1 MSDIELSAVQGQS
14 PQALRADENEGLLSA
29 IVNQSSVGVA
39 VVDLESRFKFMNECF
54 SRLVGRSR
62 EELLRLSFADITH
75 ADDLPVNLEMFERAR
90 NGHGNFEIE
99 KRYVRPDGA
108 QVWVHNNVTF
118 LRDGAGVPNA
128 VMAVTLDISDRKRA
142 EARQARV
149 ARHAALRAEV
159 SAAFNEGGSLR
170 AILHSCAGSMVRH
183 LDAALARIW
192 TLDDGGAVL
201 ELQASSG
208 LYTHLDGKHAR
219 VPVGRYKI
227 GLIALEREPHLT
239 NNVQEDE
246 RVEDKEW
253 ARREGLVSFAGYPL
267 VAEGRLVGV
276 VAMFSREALG
286 QDTIEALESVAPTVT
301 QGVERKQAEEKLR
314 ESEERFRTVAES
326 ASDAIITIDEESR
339 ILFVNR
345 ATEKIFG
352 HAAPSLVGQSL
363 TMLMPDYLRHVHS
376 AGIKRYVETGRRHIS
391 WESVEL
397 PGLHKE
403 GHEIPLELSFGEFI
417 REGKRYFTG
426 VVRDITKRKRAEEQ
440 LALLQTIT
448 MEVAAATDLSSA
460 LEVVLRRVCEE
471 TGWAFGQ
478 AWLPRQDGTALDSG
492 PAWACERGEME
503 EFVAASKRLSLAP
516 GAGLPGRVWSSRRP
530 AWIQD
535 VTRDSNFPRSKVAG
549 ESGLKAALGIP
560 IVSGS
565 EVTAVIEFFLRE
577 PRREDEQL
585 VKLITTV
592 AAQLDLVIERK
603 RAEEALRQTQAE
615 LTRMS
620 RVMTVGE
627 LTSSI
632 AHEINQPLAAIVM
645 NGNACLRWLALDPP
659 DVARAR
665 SSAELIIRD
674 GDRASQVISRIRAL
688 LKKTPSAKSTLDVGE
703 LVREVIALTRHEVT
717 RNKVIL
723 RTDLEPDLPHV
734 SGDRI
739 QLQQVMINLTVNA
752 VDAMRGVKGGR
763 RELLIAAVKQS
774 GGVRVTV
781 SDTGG
786 GFDPEDAER
795 LFDAFYT
802 TKSEGMGMGLAIS
815 RSIVEAHGGRL
826 WAEPNERGGATFHFT
841 LPGGEGVSP

>member
-1 MSDIELSAVQGQS
+1 MSDTEDSVVQGQS
-14 PQALRADENEGLLSA
+14 PQALHAGENEGLLSA
-29 IVNQSSVGVA
+29 IVNQSNVGVS
-39 VVDLESRFKFMNECF
+39 VVDLEGRFKFVNECF
-54 SRLVGRSR
+54 SRLVGRPR

-75 ADDLPVNLEMFERAR
+75 ADDLPRNTEMFERAR
-90 NGHGNFEIE
+90 NGRGNFEIE
-99 KRYVRPDGA
+99 KRYVRPDGT

-142 EARQARV
+142 EARQARID
-149 ARHAALRAEV
+149 RHAALRADV

-170 AILHSCAGSMVRH
+170 AILQSCAGSMVRH

-192 TLDDGGAVL
+192 TLDAGGAVL

-208 LYTHLDGKHAR
+208 LYTHLDGRHAR

-227 GLIALEREPHLT
+227 GLIAAEREPHLT

-246 RVEDKEW
+246 RVGDKEW

-267 VAEGRLVGV
+267 VVEGRLVGV
-276 VAMFSREALG
+276 VAMFARGALE
-286 QDTIEALESVAPTVT
+286 QDTIEALESIAPAVA

-352 HAAPSLVGQSL
+352 HAGPSLVGQSL
-363 TMLMPDYLRHVHS
+363 TMLMPDYLRRVHS
-376 AGIKRYVETGRRHIS
+376 AGVKRYVETGRRHIS

-403 GHEIPLELSFGEFI
+403 GHEILLELSFGEFV

-426 VVRDITKRKRAEEQ
+426 VVRDITKRKQAEERLRESERSLRLLTEAIPQ
-440 LALLQTIT
+440 LIWSATPNGAMDYCNRQLLEYTGKTLDEMHGDGWVNFLHPEDAGHIT
-448 MEVAAATDLSSA
+448 ESWRTTVKTGKPFEV
-460 LEVVLRRVCEE
+460 ECRLRR
-471 TGWAFGQ
+471 A
-478 AWLPRQDGTALDSG
+478 DGLFRWTVS
-492 PAWACERGEME
+492 RGMPL
-503 EFVAASKRLSLAP
+503 RDGD
-516 GAGLPGRVWSSRRP
+516 GAIIRWYGTCTDMDDW
-530 AWIQD
+530 
-535 VTRDSNFPRSKVAG
+535 
-549 ESGLKAALGIP
+549 
-560 IVSGS
+560 
-565 EVTAVIEFFLRE
+565 
-577 PRREDEQL
+577 
-585 VKLITTV
+585 
-592 AAQLDLVIERK
+592 K
-603 RAEEALRQTQAE
+603 RAEGALRETQGE
-615 LTRMS
+615 LAHLN

-632 AHEINQPLAAIVM
+632 AHEINQPLAAIIM
-645 NGNACLRWLALDPP
+645 NGNAALRWLALDPP
-659 DVARAR
+659 DVARAHA
-665 SSAELIIRD
+665 SAEAIIRD
-674 GDRASQVISRIRAL
+674 GDRASQVISRIRAM
-688 LKKTPSAKSTLDVGE
+688 LKKAPSAKSTLDVGE
-703 LVREVIALTRHEVT
+703 LIREVIALMRHEVT

-752 VDAMRGVKGGR
+752 VDAMRVVKGGR
-763 RELLIAAVKQS
+763 RELLIAAVKES

-786 GFDPEDAER
+786 GFDPEYAER

-826 WAEPNERGGATFHFT
+826 WAEPSARGGATFHFT
-841 LPGGEGVSP
+841 LSGGEGVSP

>member
-1 MSDIELSAVQGQS
+1 MSESKS
-14 PQALRADENEGLLSA
+14 PAKSPKALRAGENEGLLSA
-29 IVNQSSVGVA
+29 IVNQTTVGVA
-39 VVDLESRFKFMNECF
+39 VIDLEGRFKFANECYC
-54 SRLVGRSR
+54 RIVDRPR
-62 EELLRLSFADITH
+62 EELLRLGLADITH
-75 ADDLPVNLEMFERAR
+75 ADDLPQNLEQIKRAR
-90 NGHGNFEIE
+90 SGEGNFEVE
-99 KRYVRPDGA
+99 KRYVRPDGTH
-108 QVWVHNNVTF
+108 VWVHNSVTF
-118 LRDGAGVPNA
+118 LRDAAGVPNA

-142 EARQARV
+142 EARQASV
-149 ARHAALRAEV
+149 ARHAAMRAEV
-159 SAAFNEGGSLR
+159 GAAFNKGGSLR
-170 AILHSCAGSMVRH
+170 AVLQSCAESVVRH

-192 TLDDGGAVL
+192 TLEDGGAVL

-208 LYTHLDGKHAR
+208 LYTHTDGGHAR

-227 GLIALEREPHLT
+227 GLIAAERAPHLT
-239 NNVQEDE
+239 NSVQEDE
-246 RVEDKEW
+246 RVDDKEW

-276 VAMFSREALG
+276 VAMFARVALG
-286 QDTIEALESVAPTVT
+286 QDTIEALESIAPILA
-301 QGVERKQAEEKLR
+301 QGVERKQAEGALR

-352 HAAPSLVGQSL
+352 HAGPSLVGQSL
-363 TMLMPDYLRHVHS
+363 TMLMPDYLRHVHR
-376 AGIKRYVETGRRHIS
+376 AGIKRYIETGRRHTS

-397 PGLHKE
+397 PGLHRE
-403 GHEIPLELSFGEFI
+403 GHEISLELSFGEFI

-448 MEVAAATDLSSA
+448 MEVASATDLSSA

-478 AWLPRQDGTALDSG
+478 AWLPRQDGTALDRG

-503 EFVAASKRLSLAP
+503 EFAAYSERLSFAP
-516 GAGLPGRVWSSRRP
+516 GSGLPGRVWSSRRP

-535 VTRDSNFPRSKVAG
+535 VTRDANFPRSKVAG
-549 ESGLKAALGIP
+549 EIGLKAALGIP

-585 VKLITTV
+585 VKSITTV

-665 SSAELIIRD
+665 ASAESIIRD
-674 GDRASQVISRIRAL
+674 GDRASQVISNIRAM
-688 LKKTPSAKSTLDVGE
+688 LKKAPSEKSTLDVGE

-752 VDAMRGVKGGR
+752 VEAMRGVKGGR
-763 RELLIAAVKQS
+763 RELLITAAKEG
-774 GGVRVTV
+774 GGVRVAV

-786 GFDPEDAER
+786 GFDPRDAER

-826 WAEPNERGGATFHFT
+826 WAESNESGGATFHFT
-841 LPGGEGVSP
+841 LPGVEGVSP

>member
-1 MSDIELSAVQGQS
+1 MSDIERSAVQGQS
-14 PQALRADENEGLLSA
+14 PQALRVDENEGLLSA
-29 IVNQSSVGVA
+29 IVNQSTVGVA
-39 VVDLESRFKFMNECF
+39 VADLEGRFKFMNECF
-54 SRLVGRSR
+54 SRLVARSR

-75 ADDLPVNLEMFERAR
+75 ADDLPGNLEMFERAR
-90 NGHGNFEIE
+90 NGQGNFEIE
-99 KRYVRPDGA
+99 KRYVRPDGT
-108 QVWVHNNVTF
+108 QVWVLNNVTF
-118 LRDGAGVPNA
+118 LRDGAGVPYA
-128 VMAVTLDISDRKRA
+128 VMTVTLDISDRKRA
-142 EARQARV
+142 EARQARF

-170 AILHSCAGSMVRH
+170 AILHSCAGSVVRH
-183 LDAALARIW
+183 LDAAFARIW
-192 TLDDGGAVL
+192 TLDEGGAVL
-201 ELQASSG
+201 ELQASAG
-208 LYTHLDGKHAR
+208 LYTHLDGGHAR

-227 GLIALEREPHLT
+227 GLIAAEREPHLT

-246 RVEDKEW
+246 RVGDKEW

-276 VAMFSREALG
+276 VAMFSREVLG
-286 QDTIEALESVAPTVT
+286 QDTIEALESVASTIT

-376 AGIKRYVETGRRHIS
+376 AGIQRYIETGRRHIS

-426 VVRDITKRKRAEEQ
+426 VVRDITKRKQAEEKLRESERSLRLLTEAIPQ
-440 LALLQTIT
+440 LIWSATPDGAMDYCNRQLLKYTGKTLDEIHGDGWVNFLHPEDAGHIT
-448 MEVAAATDLSSA
+448 ESWRTTVKTGKPFEV
-460 LEVVLRRVCEE
+460 ECRLRR
-471 TGWAFGQ
+471 ADGQ
-478 AWLPRQDGTALDSG
+478 FRWTVSRGMPLRDGD
-492 PAWACERGEME
+492 
-503 EFVAASKRLSLAP
+503 
-516 GAGLPGRVWSSRRP
+516 GAIIRWYGTCTDMDDW
-530 AWIQD
+530 
-535 VTRDSNFPRSKVAG
+535 
-549 ESGLKAALGIP
+549 
-560 IVSGS
+560 
-565 EVTAVIEFFLRE
+565 
-577 PRREDEQL
+577 
-585 VKLITTV
+585 
-592 AAQLDLVIERK
+592 K
-603 RAEEALRQTQAE
+603 RAEGALRETQGE
-615 LTRMS
+615 LAHLN

-645 NGNACLRWLALDPP
+645 NGNAALRWLALDPP
-659 DVARAR
+659 DVARAL
-665 SSAELIIRD
+665 SSAESIIRD

-703 LVREVIALTRHEVT
+703 LVREVIALTRHELT
-717 RNKVIL
+717 GNKVIL
-723 RTDLEPDLPHV
+723 RTDLEPALLHV
-734 SGDRI
+734 SCDRI

-763 RELLIAAVKQS
+763 RELLIAAVKES
-774 GGVRVTV
+774 GGAVRVTV

-841 LPGGEGVSP
+841 LPGGKGVSP

>member
-1 MSDIELSAVQGQS
+1 
-14 PQALRADENEGLLSA
+14 LSA
-29 IVNQSSVGVA
+29 IVNQTTVGVA
-39 VVDLESRFKFMNECF
+39 VIDLEGRFKFVNECYCQIVD
-54 SRLVGRSR
+54 RPR
-62 EELLRLSFADITH
+62 EELLRLGIADITH
-75 ADDLPVNLEMFERAR
+75 ADDLPENLEQIKRAM
-90 NGHGNFEIE
+90 NGEWNFEIE
-99 KRYVRPDGA
+99 KRYVRPDGTH
-108 QVWVHNNVTF
+108 VWVHNNVTI
-118 LRDGAGVPNA
+118 LRDAAGIPRS
-128 VMAVTLDISDRKRA
+128 VMAMTLDISDRKRA
-142 EARQARV
+142 EARQARF

-219 VPVGRYKI
+219 VPVGQYKI
-227 GLIALEREPHLT
+227 GIIAAEREPHLT

-246 RVEDKEW
+246 RVHDKEW

-286 QDTIEALESVAPTVT
+286 QDTIEALESVASTVT

-326 ASDAIITIDEESR
+326 ASDAIVTIDEESR
-339 ILFVNR
+339 ILFVNP

-352 HAAPSLVGQSL
+352 HSAPSLVGQSL
-363 TMLMPDYLRHVHS
+363 TILMPDYLRHVHS
-376 AGIKRYVETGRRHIS
+376 AGIKRYVETGRKHVS

-426 VVRDITKRKRAEEQ
+426 VVRDITKRKQAEEKLRESERSLRLLTEAIPQ
-440 LALLQTIT
+440 LIWSTTPDGAMDYCNRQLLKYTGKTLDEMHGDGWVNFLHPEDAGPITESWRKTIKT
-448 MEVAAATDLSSA
+448 GKPFEV
-460 LEVVLRRVCEE
+460 ECRLRR
-471 TGWAFGQ
+471 ADGQ
-478 AWLPRQDGTALDSG
+478 FRWTVSRGMPLRDGD
-492 PAWACERGEME
+492 
-503 EFVAASKRLSLAP
+503 
-516 GAGLPGRVWSSRRP
+516 GAIIRWYGTCTDMDDW
-530 AWIQD
+530 
-535 VTRDSNFPRSKVAG
+535 
-549 ESGLKAALGIP
+549 
-560 IVSGS
+560 
-565 EVTAVIEFFLRE
+565 
-577 PRREDEQL
+577 
-585 VKLITTV
+585 
-592 AAQLDLVIERK
+592 K
-603 RAEEALRQTQAE
+603 RAEGALRETQGE
-615 LTRMS
+615 LAHLN

-645 NGNACLRWLALDPP
+645 NGNAALRWLALDPP
-659 DVARAR
+659 NVARAR
-665 SSAELIIRD
+665 SSAESIIRD
-674 GDRASQVISRIRAL
+674 GDRASQVISRIRAM
-688 LKKTPSAKSTLDVGE
+688 LKKATSAKSTLDMGE
-703 LVREVIALTRHEVT
+703 LIMEVIALTRHEVT

-723 RTDLEPDLPHV
+723 RTDFEPALLHV

-763 RELLIAAVKQS
+763 RELLIAAVKES
-774 GGVRVTV
+774 GGGVRVSV

-826 WAEPNERGGATFHFT
+826 WAEPNERGGATLHFT